1 MVMRSGRGCWALL
14 LVAMWIA
21 AAAFAE
27 DVTPLSLLEISEEPE
42 KESTTSMMQKVV
54 SGYQQAAKKE
64 GEEVEKIKTRD
75 LVMKAE
81 MEKEDAVTGQNM
93 TKQVETQVEE
103 APKVGRE
110 NLQPVVRKGLEV
122 MDKITEENVAL
133 KKELLQ
139 YQDKTSVLEETSEAD
154 KLKKVELEIRETFQK
169 QREENPTTPKY
180 KEVPSLMFTTLAK
193 KVEAKNV
200 EACEKICST
209 QAKCLSFT
217 WVGKEQVCWWSI
229 EKLRY
234 ADDYMYAAKVETPSE
249 DEPDKKWNEMPGL
262 RWNTPVEKTQFKVT
276 YEECKDKCTEEGE
289 ACKCVTYKESTQS
302 CARSSEPLP
311 QNPAAK
317 YFEKRKDT
325 TAQEE
330 QEAVN
335 TARTKIKAE
344 FKAMESK
351 NKAGNIQNAQK
362 LAKESAT
369 KSSAKEVYSKQ
380 APSKDQEMGIKKGVE
395 SQVLAA
401 KGALVKKEA
410 EEAEKIQL
418 KARAASEQKKAK
430 DLEKLVVVQERQSK
444 FNQAQAVAKKSLL
457 KQANRIQRSEKRAE
471 EMSGDLDE
479 QLNNVKGAHEA
490 AVTALQAYKDSR
502 QGNSTNQEAKDAATL
517 AIQETHTKLKA
528 AVHEAEYAHTIEVRT
543 KKALSTAISQEA
555 TDSKKLKEANKASAQ
570 QRLVDAEFVK
580 ESKRQ
585 MRIEAEH
592 LAKGELEAARTSFE
606 VFEVKESQVKKEFAQ
621 KTAAADGAKSKLDL
635 IKDEDKKEKPKK
647 AYEGAKHDAES
658 AKGTMDQLDLKIKS
672 AFAKFTR
679 AKEEYEQYTDE
690 DQPIKKKQKTD
701 EDAQLKEAA
710 EKLAK
715 MSAGDS

>member
-81 MEKEDAVTGQNM
+81 MEEEDAVTGQNK
-93 TKQVETQVEE
+93 TKQVEKQVEE

-335 TARTKIKAE
+335 TARIKIKAE

-351 NKAGNIQNAQK
+351 NKAGNIQNAQN

-380 APSKDQEMGIKKGVE
+380 APSKDQ
-395 SQVLAA
+395 
-401 KGALVKKEA
+401 
-410 EEAEKIQL
+410 
-418 KARAASEQKKAK
+418 
-430 DLEKLVVVQERQSK
+430 
-444 FNQAQAVAKKSLL
+444 
-457 KQANRIQRSEKRAE
+457 
-471 EMSGDLDE
+471 
-479 QLNNVKGAHEA
+479 
-490 AVTALQAYKDSR
+490 
-502 QGNSTNQEAKDAATL
+502 
-517 AIQETHTKLKA
+517 
-528 AVHEAEYAHTIEVRT
+528 
-543 KKALSTAISQEA
+543 
-555 TDSKKLKEANKASAQ
+555 
-570 QRLVDAEFVK
+570 
-580 ESKRQ
+580 
-585 MRIEAEH
+585 
-592 LAKGELEAARTSFE
+592 
-606 VFEVKESQVKKEFAQ
+606 
-621 KTAAADGAKSKLDL
+621 
-635 IKDEDKKEKPKK
+635 
-647 AYEGAKHDAES
+647 
-658 AKGTMDQLDLKIKS
+658 
-672 AFAKFTR
+672 
-679 AKEEYEQYTDE
+679 
-690 DQPIKKKQKTD
+690 
-701 EDAQLKEAA
+701 
-710 EKLAK
+710 
-715 MSAGDS
+715 

>member
-1 MVMRSGRGCWALL
+1 
-14 LVAMWIA
+14 
-21 AAAFAE
+21 
-27 DVTPLSLLEISEEPE
+27 
-42 KESTTSMMQKVV
+42 
-54 SGYQQAAKKE
+54 
-64 GEEVEKIKTRD
+64 
-75 LVMKAE
+75 
-81 MEKEDAVTGQNM
+81 
-93 TKQVETQVEE
+93 
-103 APKVGRE
+103 
-110 NLQPVVRKGLEV
+110 
-122 MDKITEENVAL
+122 
-133 KKELLQ
+133 
-139 YQDKTSVLEETSEAD
+139 
-154 KLKKVELEIRETFQK
+154 
-169 QREENPTTPKY
+169 
-180 KEVPSLMFTTLAK
+180 
-193 KVEAKNV
+193 
-200 EACEKICST
+200 
-209 QAKCLSFT
+209 
-217 WVGKEQVCWWSI
+217 
-229 EKLRY
+229 
-234 ADDYMYAAKVETPSE
+234 
-249 DEPDKKWNEMPGL
+249 
-262 RWNTPVEKTQFKVT
+262 
-276 YEECKDKCTEEGE
+276 
-289 ACKCVTYKESTQS
+289 
-302 CARSSEPLP
+302 
-311 QNPAAK
+311 
-317 YFEKRKDT
+317 
-325 TAQEE
+325 
-330 QEAVN
+330 
-335 TARTKIKAE
+335 
-344 FKAMESK
+344 
-351 NKAGNIQNAQK
+351 
-362 LAKESAT
+362 
-369 KSSAKEVYSKQ
+369 
-380 APSKDQEMGIKKGVE
+380 MGIKKGVE

-401 KGALVKKEA
+401 KGALVKKQA

-528 AVHEAEYAHTIEVRT
+528 AVHEAEYAHTIEVRA

-658 AKGTMDQLDLKIKS
+658 AKGTMDQLDLKIKD

>member
-1 MVMRSGRGCWALL
+1 MAMRSGRGCWALL

-42 KESTTSMMQKVV
+42 KESTTSMEQKVL
-54 SGYQQAAKKE
+54 SGYQQAAKKQE
-64 GEEVEKIKTRD
+64 EEVDKLKTRD

-81 MEKEDAVTGQNM
+81 IQKEDAVTGQNN
-93 TKQVETQVEE
+93 TKKIESQVEE
-103 APKVGRE
+103 APKVDRDQ
-110 NLQPVVRKGLEV
+110 LQPVVRKGLEV
-122 MDKITEENVAL
+122 MDKLTKENTAL
-133 KKELLQ
+133 KKELEQ
-139 YQDKTSVLEETSEAD
+139 YQDKTSVLEETGEAD
-154 KLKKVELEIRETFQK
+154 KLKKVELEIREKFRK

-209 QAKCLSFT
+209 QAKCLSFS

-234 ADDYMYAAKVETPSE
+234 NDDYMYAAKVETPSE

-262 RWNTPVEKTQFKVT
+262 RWNTPVEKTQYKVT
-276 YEECKDKCTEEGE
+276 YAECKDQCTEEGE

-317 YFEKRKDT
+317 YFEKRTDKT
-325 TAQEE
+325 GQEE

-335 TARTKIKAE
+335 TARTKIQAE
-344 FKAMESK
+344 FRTMEKK
-351 NKAGNIQNAQK
+351 NKAGNLQK
-362 LAKESAT
+362 SQQLAKEVAT
-369 KSSAKEVYSKQ
+369 KSSAKEVFSKQ
-380 APSKDQEMGIKKGVE
+380 APTKKQEMGIKKGVE

-401 KGALVKKEA
+401 KGALAKKES
-410 EEAEKIQL
+410 EEAEKMQL

-444 FNQAQAVAKKSLL
+444 FNQAQAVAKRSLKL
-457 KQANRIQRSEKRAE
+457 QASRISHSEKRAE
-471 EMSGDLDE
+471 QMSGDLDE

-502 QGNSTNQEAKDAATL
+502 EGNSTNQEAKDAATL

-528 AVHEAEYAHTIEVRT
+528 AVHEAEYAHTIEVRA
-543 KKALSTAISQEA
+543 KKSLSTAISQEA
-555 TDSKKLKEANKASAQ
+555 TDSKKMKEANKASAQ
-570 QRLVDAEFVK
+570 QRQVDAEFVE

-592 LAKGELEAARTSFE
+592 LAKGEYEAARTAFS
-606 VFEVKESQVKKEFAQ
+606 VFEVKESQVKKEFAE
-621 KTAAADGAKSKLDL
+621 KTAAAAAAKSKLDL

-647 AYEGAKHDAES
+647 VYEGAKLDAES
-658 AKGTMDQLDLKIKS
+658 AKGTMDQLDVKVKS
-672 AFAKFTR
+672 AFAKLTR
-679 AKEEYEQYTDE
+679 AKEDYEQLNLPDG
-690 DQPIKKKQKTD
+690 PVKKKQKTD
-701 EDAQLKEAA
+701 EDAKLKEAA
-710 EKLAK
+710 AKLAK
-715 MSAGDS
+715 MSAGGS

>member
-1 MVMRSGRGCWALL
+1 MAMHSGRGCWALL

-42 KESTTSMMQKVV
+42 KESTASMMQKVV

-64 GEEVEKIKTRD
+64 GEEVDKLKTRD
-75 LVMKAE
+75 LVMKAVIQ
-81 MEKEDAVTGQNM
+81 KEDAVTGQHN
-93 TKQVETQVEE
+93 TKKIESQVEE
-103 APKVGRE
+103 APKVDRDQ
-110 NLQPVVRKGLEV
+110 LQPVVRKGLEV
-122 MDKITEENVAL
+122 MDKLTKENTAL
-133 KKELLQ
+133 KKELEQ
-139 YQDKTSVLEETSEAD
+139 YQDKTSVLEETGEAD
-154 KLKKVELEIRETFQK
+154 KLKKVELEIREKFRK

-209 QAKCLSFT
+209 QAKCLSFS

-234 ADDYMYAAKVETPSE
+234 NDDYMYAAKVETPSE

-262 RWNTPVEKTQFKVT
+262 RWNTPVEKTQYKVT
-276 YEECKDKCTEEGE
+276 YAECKDQCTEEGE

-317 YFEKRKDT
+317 YFEKRTDKTDQ
-325 TAQEE
+325 AE

-335 TARTKIKAE
+335 TARTKIQAE
-344 FKAMESK
+344 FRTMEKK
-351 NKAGNIQNAQK
+351 NKAGNLQK
-362 LAKESAT
+362 SQQLAKEVAT
-369 KSSAKEVYSKQ
+369 KSSAKEVFSKQ
-380 APSKDQEMGIKKGVE
+380 TPTKKQEMGIKKGVE

-410 EEAEKIQL
+410 EEAEKMQL
-418 KARAASEQKKAK
+418 KARAASEQKKAQ
-430 DLEKLVVVQERQSK
+430 DLEKLVVVQERQNK
-444 FNQAQAVAKKSLL
+444 FNQAQAVAKRSLKL
-457 KQANRIQRSEKRAE
+457 QARKISRSEKRAE
-471 EMSGDLDE
+471 QMSGDLDE

-502 QGNSTNQEAKDAATL
+502 EGNSTNQEAKDAATL

-528 AVHEAEYAHTIEVRT
+528 AVHEAEYAHTIEVRA
-543 KKALSTAISQEA
+543 KKSLSTAISQEA
-555 TDSKKLKEANKASAQ
+555 TDSKKMKEANKASAH
-570 QRLVDAEFVK
+570 QRQIDAEFVE

-592 LAKGELEAARTSFE
+592 LAKGEYEAAKTAFS
-606 VFEVKESQVKKEFAQ
+606 VFEVKENQVKKEFAE
-621 KTAAADGAKSKLDL
+621 KTAAAAAAKSELDL
-635 IKDEDKKEKPKK
+635 INDEDKKEKPKK
-647 AYEGAKHDAES
+647 VYEDAKLDVES
-658 AKGTMDQLDLKIKS
+658 TKGTMDRLDVKVKS
-672 AFAKFTR
+672 AFAKLTR
-679 AKEEYEQYTDE
+679 AKEDYEQLNLPDG
-690 DQPIKKKQKTD
+690 PVKKKQKTD
-701 EDAQLKEAA
+701 EDAKLKEAA
-710 EKLAK
+710 AKLAK
-715 MSAGDS
+715 MSAGGS

>member
-1 MVMRSGRGCWALL
+1 M
-14 LVAMWIA
+14 
-21 AAAFAE
+21 E
-27 DVTPLSLLEISEEPE
+27 
-42 KESTTSMMQKVV
+42 QKVL
-54 SGYQQAAKKE
+54 SGYQQAAKKQE
-64 GEEVEKIKTRD
+64 EEVDKLKTRD

-81 MEKEDAVTGQNM
+81 IQKEDAVTGQNN
-93 TKQVETQVEE
+93 TKKIESQVEE
-103 APKVGRE
+103 APKVDRDQ
-110 NLQPVVRKGLEV
+110 LQPVVRKGLEV
-122 MDKITEENVAL
+122 MDKLTKENTAL
-133 KKELLQ
+133 KKELEQ
-139 YQDKTSVLEETSEAD
+139 YQDKTSVLEETGEAD
-154 KLKKVELEIRETFQK
+154 KLKKVELEIREKFRK

-209 QAKCLSFT
+209 QAKCLSFS

-234 ADDYMYAAKVETPSE
+234 NDDYMYAAKVETPSE

-262 RWNTPVEKTQFKVT
+262 RWNTPVEKTQYKVT
-276 YEECKDKCTEEGE
+276 YAECKDQCTEEGE

-317 YFEKRKDT
+317 YFEKRTDKT
-325 TAQEE
+325 GQEE

-335 TARTKIKAE
+335 TARTKIQAE
-344 FKAMESK
+344 FRTMEKK
-351 NKAGNIQNAQK
+351 NKAGNLQK
-362 LAKESAT
+362 SQQLAKEVAT
-369 KSSAKEVYSKQ
+369 KSSAKEVFSKQ
-380 APSKDQEMGIKKGVE
+380 APTKKQEMGIKKGVE

-401 KGALVKKEA
+401 KGALAKKES
-410 EEAEKIQL
+410 EEAEKMQL

-444 FNQAQAVAKKSLL
+444 FNQAQAVAKRSLKL
-457 KQANRIQRSEKRAE
+457 QASRISRSEKRAE
-471 EMSGDLDE
+471 QMSGDLDE

-502 QGNSTNQEAKDAATL
+502 EGNSTNQEAKDAATL

-528 AVHEAEYAHTIEVRT
+528 AVHEAEYAHTIEVRA
-543 KKALSTAISQEA
+543 KKSLSTAISQEA
-555 TDSKKLKEANKASAQ
+555 TDSKKMKEANKASAQ
-570 QRLVDAEFVK
+570 QRQVDAEFVE

-592 LAKGELEAARTSFE
+592 LAKGEYEAARTAFS
-606 VFEVKESQVKKEFAQ
+606 VFEVKESQVKKEFAE
-621 KTAAADGAKSKLDL
+621 KTAAAAAAKSKLDL

-647 AYEGAKHDAES
+647 VYEGAKLDAES
-658 AKGTMDQLDLKIKS
+658 AKGTMDQLDVKVKS
-672 AFAKFTR
+672 AFAKLTR
-679 AKEEYEQYTDE
+679 AKEDYEQLNLPDG
-690 DQPIKKKQKTD
+690 PVKKKQKTD
-701 EDAQLKEAA
+701 EDAKLKEAA
-710 EKLAK
+710 AKLAK
-715 MSAGDS
+715 MSAGGS